1 MKRPKLEAFV
11 NLALII
17 VAIAFVASL
26 IANYVKKEATTGSRT
41 PPIEIGTK
49 IEVPGIDWSKSN
61 ATLLLVLS
69 TKCIFCTD
77 SMPFYKNLVQETRG
91 RTRFIALFQQ
101 NESEARHYL
110 KENGVAIEDV
120 RQVSPALL
128 GVSGTPTLILTDSQG
143 TVQDVWFGRVG
154 SNVETLLLKR
164 VSGEAENDGVSLTP
178 AELREILAKK
188 KPVVLLNIDE
198 RNVYQMEHINGA
210 INIPFDELETRMDN
224 ELKTSERVIIYEES
238 PQKYAYAAF
247 EILKGNGFK
256 DVSVLRGGFQKWKA
270 SAPQSITG
278 P

>member
-1 MKRPKLEAFV
+1 MKRPKLETFV

-26 IANYVKKEATTGSRT
+26 IANYVKKQATVGPRR

-49 IEVPGIDWSKSN
+49 IDIPGIDWSKSD

-69 TKCIFCTD
+69 TKCIFCTE
-77 SMPFYKNLVQETRG
+77 SMPFYKKLVQETG
-91 RTRFIALFQQ
+91 ARTRFIAVFPQ
-101 NESEARHYL
+101 NENEARQYL
-110 KENGVAIEDV
+110 RENGVAIEDV

-143 TVQDVWFGRVG
+143 TVQDLWFGRVG

-178 AELREILAKK
+178 AELREILARKE
-188 KPVVLLNIDE
+188 PVVLLNIDE
-198 RNVYQMEHINGA
+198 RSVYQMEHINGA

-224 ELKTSERVIIYEES
+224 ELKTSERVIIYEEG
-238 PQKYAYAAF
+238 PQKYAYAGF
-247 EILKGNGFK
+247 EILKSNGFK
-256 DVSVLRGGFQKWKA
+256 DVSVLRGGFQKWKT
-270 SAPQSITG
+270 SAPESATR